1 MWHGVGIESIMIG
14 STRVPVRET
23 QALSRP
29 FCRLLRLER
38 QQARDDPKVLV
49 VAPLSGHFA
58 VMLRDMLVGLLP
70 AHDVYVTEWIDAR
83 LVPVEAGPFGFDD
96 NIAYLLDFIRMLG
109 SGAHLIG
116 LCQSVVPVLAA
127 TALLADDD
135 DANQPASVTLIAGPV
150 DARINPSRVDR
161 LLKERSLGW
170 FKRSVIA
177 TVPEGHPGVGRR
189 VYPRQ
194 MQLSGLMM
202 YLARHLSS
210 GGELLEKLTADDGD
224 DPARFPFRSLYTAV
238 MDLSAEIFLDQVR
251 LVFQDFTLAQGRLAW
266 RGRRVDPRAIRRTAL
281 TTIEAELDDIAP
293 PGQTRSAH
301 ALCENVPN
309 DARRHLLQP
318 AIGHFGTFHGRV
330 WRAVIMPFIAA
341 ALRASR

>member
-1 MWHGVGIESIMIG
+1 MDAIGVGNHRAGMTGRLFEVAALEATG
-14 STRVPVRET
+14 REVGRT
-23 QALSRP
+23 PTGGDRQAVHGGQL
-29 FCRLLRLER
+29 
-38 QQARDDPKVLV
+38 Q
-49 VAPLSGHFA
+49 
-58 VMLRDMLVGLLP
+58 LVGRGLL
-70 AHDVYVTEWIDAR
+70 ATSEAAGLVEHNDAR
-83 LVPVEAGPFGFDD
+83 KV
-96 NIAYLLDFIRMLG
+96 
-109 SGAHLIG
+109 
-116 LCQSVVPVLAA
+116 AA
-127 TALLADDD
+127 
-135 DANQPASVTLIAGPV
+135 
-150 DARINPSRVDR
+150 DR
-161 LLKERSLGW
+161 
-170 FKRSVIA
+170 
-177 TVPEGHPGVGRR
+177 RR
-189 VYPRQ
+189 V
-194 MQLSGLMM
+194 
-202 YLARHLSS
+202 
-210 GGELLEKLTADDGD
+210 